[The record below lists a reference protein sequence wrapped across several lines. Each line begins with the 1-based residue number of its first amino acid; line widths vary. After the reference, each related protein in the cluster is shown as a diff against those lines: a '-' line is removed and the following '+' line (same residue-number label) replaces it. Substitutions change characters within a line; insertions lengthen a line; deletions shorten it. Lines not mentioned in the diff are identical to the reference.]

1 MRILILRH
9 GETEWN
15 TCARLQGQQDIDLD
29 ENGIRLAHVTA
40 ANTKDLPVDICFTSP
55 LKRARNTAELVLA
68 GRNVPII
75 DDARLMEISFG
86 SFEGKRCAKH
96 EAEVSDDFLDTFY
109 DRPFEFKAPEGGETS
124 AQLCDRIE
132 SFIRDLTAREDLM
145 DKNVMLS
152 CHGCS
157 SRALLYMMGTE
168 RVPEKFWRGCVPPNL
183 SISTVDYI
191 NGKFKFVD
199 LDHIYYDRKEWKNS
213 YAR

>member
-40 ANTKDLPVDICFTSP
+40 ENTRNLPVDICFTSP
-55 LKRARNTAELVLA
+55 LKRARNTALLVLE

-75 DDARLMEISFG
+75 DDARLMEIGFG
-86 SFEGKRCAKH
+86 TFEGKRCASH
-96 EAEVSDDFLDTFY
+96 ESEVPEGFLDTFY
-109 DRPFEFKAPEGGETS
+109 DRPFEFKAPEGGETF
-124 AQLCDRIE
+124 AELCERIE

-145 DKNVMLS
+145 NKNVMLS

-168 RVPEKFWRGCVPPNL
+168 RVPENFWRGCVPPNL
-183 SISTVDYI
+183 SITTVDYAE
-191 NGKFKFVD
+191 GVFKIVD
-199 LDHIYYDRKEWKNS
+199 LDRIYYDRKEWKDS

>member
-1 MRILILRH
+1 
-9 GETEWN
+9 
-15 TCARLQGQQDIDLD
+15 
-29 ENGIRLAHVTA
+29 
-40 ANTKDLPVDICFTSP
+40 
-55 LKRARNTAELVLA
+55 
-68 GRNVPII
+68 
-75 DDARLMEISFG
+75 MEISFG

-109 DRPFEFKAPEGGETS
+109 DRPFEFKAPEGGETF

-191 NGKFKFVD
+191 NGKFEFVD

>member
-15 TCARLQGQQDIDLD
+15 TCARLQGQQDIELN

-40 ANTKDLPVDICFTSP
+40 ENTKHLPVDICFTSP
-55 LKRARNTAELVLA
+55 LKRARKTAQLVLA
-68 GRNVPII
+68 GRDVPVI

-86 SFEGKRCAKH
+86 SFEGRRCASH
-96 EAEVSDDFLDTFY
+96 EAEVSRDFLDTFY
-109 DRPFEFKAPEGGETS
+109 DRPFDFQAPEGGETFS
-124 AQLCDRIE
+124 QLCERIE
-132 SFIRDLTAREDLM
+132 SFIEDLKKREDLM

-168 RVPEKFWRGCVPPNL
+168 RVPAHFWRGCVPPNL
-183 SISTVDYI
+183 SISTVDYKDGVFEI
-191 NGKFKFVD
+191 VET
-199 LDHIYYDRKEWKNS
+199 DHIYYDRKEWKDS

>member
-1 MRILILRH
+1 MISSLDNKKVKEWTKLHNKKYRQDEYLIL
-9 GETEWN
+9 
-15 TCARLQGQQDIDLD
+15 D
-29 ENGIRLAHVTA
+29 EDNVRLAYEC
-40 ANTKDLPVDICFTSP
+40 NY
-55 LKRARNTAELVLA
+55 LKTLIYC
-68 GRNVPII
+68 G
-75 DDARLMEISFG
+75 
-86 SFEGKRCAKH
+86 
-96 EAEVSDDFLDTFY
+96 
-109 DRPFEFKAPEGGETS
+109 DRPFEFKAPEGGETF

-132 SFIRDLTAREDLM
+132 SFIKDLTAREDLM

-191 NGKFKFVD
+191 NGKFEFVD